1 MKYEKS
7 PLIIRTLLFACALH
21 AAYAQNTTFTTMSA
35 GSWTNFVAPDSIAAG
50 FGYNFASTTTAAS
63 SLPLGTALGNAAV
76 TITDSTGA
84 KFPAP
89 LFMVSPGQINFLI
102 PAVAVGK
109 ATLSVTAGNITYSGN
124 VEVSNVSPAIFAA
137 NMTGSGIA
145 AAQII
150 RVSASGQVTT
160 QMPFQTGTTGFVPTP
175 ISLLPTTDMVYLV
188 LYGTGIRHR
197 SANPV
202 EATVN
207 GVKVPVLYAGAQS
220 TLPGL
225 DQVNLGPLP
234 QSLTGTGRTGLNI
247 VITVDGI
254 PANITTIDIQ

>member
-1 MKYEKS
+1 MKHEKVH
-7 PLIIRTLLFACALH
+7 LILRTVLFAFALDG
-21 AAYAQNTTFTTMSA
+21 AYAQSTTFTTMSA

-50 FGYNFASTTTAAS
+50 FGSNFGTTTTAAS
-63 SLPLGTALGNAAV
+63 SLPLGTSLGNATV

-84 KFPAP
+84 KFPS
-89 LFMVSPGQINFLI
+89 LLYMVSPGQINFLI

-109 ATLSVTAGNITYSGN
+109 ATLNVSAANINYTGT
-124 VEVSNVSPAIFAA
+124 VEVENVAPSIFAA
-137 NMTGSGIA
+137 NMNGSGIA
-145 AAQII
+145 AAQLI
-150 RVSASGQVTT
+150 RVSAAGQVTT
-160 QMPFQTGTTGFVPTP
+160 QTAFQMGTTGFVPVP
-175 ISLLPTTDMVYLV
+175 ISLTPTTDMVYLV
-188 LYGTGIRHR
+188 LYGTGIRHHG
-197 SANPV
+197 ANPV

-234 QSLTGTGRTGLNI
+234 QSLAGTGRTGLNI